1 MNIRWTRVGMSNIPS
16 VLDFGLNL
24 DIYSSVFM
32 CFSVSNLPV
41 AACDYD
47 LGKLLQGEFY
57 PEAFGAMPS
66 YWLD

>member
-1 MNIRWTRVGMSNIPS
+1 MSNIPP

-24 DIYSSVFM
+24 DIDSSVFM
-32 CFSVSNLPV
+32 CFLVSSLPV

-57 PEAFGAMPS
+57 PEAFGVMPS
-66 YWLD
+66 